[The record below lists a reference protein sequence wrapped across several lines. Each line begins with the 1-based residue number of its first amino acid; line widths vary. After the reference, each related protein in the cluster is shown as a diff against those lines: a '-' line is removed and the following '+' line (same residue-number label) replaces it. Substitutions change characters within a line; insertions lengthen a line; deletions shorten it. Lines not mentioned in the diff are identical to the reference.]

1 MYSFNLVDQGW
12 LPCVMSD
19 GSFRELNLREIFSEA
34 HNIRELIGDSPPE
47 TIALHRILL
56 AMIHRILLGPKSAAE
71 WGELKAATK
80 FDSAQ
85 FNEYLDKWQSR
96 FDLFDEKYP
105 FYQSAA
111 SKENV
116 QTGAIIQLYYQGKNN
131 ATLFDHTSTDLPKQ
145 VSPSEAA
152 RMLVA
157 FQGFDFGGIKSDG
170 SAQKA
175 VLLNA
180 AVALFRGATLFQT
193 LLLNLHRYNE
203 NDDAPFALDYDKD
216 LPAWERGNAIVAGTR
231 QPDGYVDLLT
241 WQSRRL
247 YIQPELDAEGNVFV
261 RNSVVM
267 LGYAFPPNADLHQ
280 KETMIAFR
288 ASKTEGYFAVGFSES
303 RALWRNSLSLLQT
316 VSGENFKP
324 KMLNWLSDLVEMDEI
339 AADTVFSV
347 DFYGMAA
354 DKAKL
359 LFWNHE
365 SFDLPAEFLSDQEI
379 LNSLSLCLDVSE
391 TIGFAVRSGVKTLA
405 DELESSPT
413 SFQTMNAYWPQL
425 EGEFNALLLALPND
439 PDRAKSDWFG
449 KVLNIAER
457 ALKQTFDSLSHSAI
471 EQKAMVEAENEYRK
485 QKAIAIKKNLSM
497 WEKYLPKNFAK
508 GGTK

>member
-1 MYSFNLVDQGW
+1 MFSFNLVDQDW

-19 GSFRELNLREIFSEA
+19 GSFRELNLREIFAEA
-34 HNIRELIGDSPPE
+34 HNVRELIGDSPPE
-47 TIALHRILL
+47 TIALHRMLL
-56 AMIHRILLGPKSAAE
+56 AMIHRILHGPKSAAE
-71 WGELKAATK
+71 WGELKAAAK
-80 FDSAQ
+80 FDTAK
-85 FNEYLDKWQSR
+85 FNEYLDKWRER

-105 FYQSAA
+105 FYQSAT

-131 ATLFDHTSTDLPKQ
+131 ATLFDHTSTELPKQ

-180 AVALFRGATLFQT
+180 AIALFRGATLFET

-203 NDDAPFALDYDKD
+203 NDDIPFAFNYEED
-216 LPAWERGNAIVAGTR
+216 LPAWERDGEIVAGTR

-247 YIQPELDAEGNVFV
+247 YIQPELDADGNIFV

-267 LGYAFPPNADLHQ
+267 LGYAFPPNADLHA

-288 ASKTEGYFAVGFSES
+288 ASKTDGFFAVGFSEN

-316 VSGENFKP
+316 VNGQNLKP
-324 KMLNWLSDLVEMDEI
+324 KMLNWLNDLIELDEI
-339 AADTVFSV
+339 DANTVFTV

-359 LFWNHE
+359 LFWSHE
-365 SFDLPAEFLSDQEI
+365 RFDLPAAFLSDQEL
-379 LNSLSLCLDVSE
+379 LNGLALCLDVSE
-391 TIGFAVRSGVKTLA
+391 TIGFAVRSGVKALA
-405 DELESSPT
+405 DKLETSVT
-413 SFQTMNAYWPQL
+413 SFQTMNAFWPPL
-425 EGEFNALLLALPND
+425 ESDFNTLLLSLPKD
-439 PDRAKSDWFG
+439 AEQAKTDWFA
-449 KVLNIAER
+449 KVFFIADA
-457 ALKQTFDSLSHSAI
+457 ALKQTFDSLSHSAV
-471 EQKAMVEAENEYRK
+471 EQKAIVEAENEYRK

-497 WEKYLPKNFAK
+497 WESYLPKSFSK